1 MPGGERLR
9 FFKAKSF
16 HPMNPSH
23 EGISIVLLFI
33 LYLAE
38 GASNLLE
45 CAVYGGYAGP
55 RVILTPMI
63 GTRIAFQC
71 AKTSLMKA
79 RLRFYRR
86 KK

>member
-1 MPGGERLR
+1 
-9 FFKAKSF
+9 
-16 HPMNPSH
+16 MNPFH

-38 GASNLLE
+38 GALNLLE
-45 CAVYGGYAGP
+45 CAVYGGCAGP

-63 GTRIAFQC
+63 ETRIAFQC

-86 KK
+86 KNNNK